1 MKIYLHKNLIKILG
15 IICVLFFCTI
25 NIYAKSKIS
34 TCLGISKI
42 KLKDTNNN
50 EACTSEFGTSTH
62 GCFEYMYDIDD
73 SLKIGTRLGI
83 ISKKINFTSGSG
95 NKKTHQA
102 EDNNSQYIV
111 DTISIMFGGGYGRNI
126 SKNVSLNGK
135 IFLGYI
141 FVDFG
146 SKNSFQGDVFKKNV
160 GCFILDYL
168 IGIEWIFAE
177 IFGVGCDFGYR
188 LTPEIS
194 PSKDIKLNFSGV
206 TFTLNLSYK
215 I

>member
-25 NIYAKSKIS
+25 NISANSKIS
-34 TCLGISKI
+34 ACLGISKI

-50 EACTSEFGTSTH
+50 EACTSEFGTSTY

-73 SLKIGTRLGI
+73 SLKIGTRLGV
-83 ISKKINFTSGSG
+83 ISKKINFISG
-95 NKKTHQA
+95 NGDKKTHQA

-111 DTISIMFGGGYGRNI
+111 DTMLTMFGVGYSKNI

-135 IFLGYI
+135 TFLGYI
-141 FVDFG
+141 FVNFEP
-146 SKNSFQGDVFKKNV
+146 KKPLQFKKNA
-160 GCFILDYL
+160 GCFVLDCL

-206 TFTLNLSYK
+206 TFALNLSYK